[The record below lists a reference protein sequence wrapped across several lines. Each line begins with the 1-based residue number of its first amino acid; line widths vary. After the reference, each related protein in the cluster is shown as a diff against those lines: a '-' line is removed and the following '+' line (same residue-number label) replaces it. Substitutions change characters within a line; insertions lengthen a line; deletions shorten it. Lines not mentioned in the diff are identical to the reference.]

1 LAQKKKKA
9 KKRVNHN
16 RKEEANNGASAI
28 PDENASGEAVR
39 DILNRMFDGSAEE
52 LAKSLAESN
61 QLTPQELARMKEIF
75 GRPDAR
81 KGERTKSRTS
91 KKTRAGAREL

>member
-1 LAQKKKKA
+1 VQKKRNA

-16 RKEEANNGASAI
+16 REEEAHNSASAI
-28 PDENASGEAVR
+28 PDENASREAVR

-52 LAKSLAESN
+52 LVKSLAESN

-75 GRPDAR
+75 GNPGAR
-81 KGERTKSRTS
+81 KGRED
-91 KKTRAGAREL
+91 KKPRK